1 MATIENLSN
10 LVNTQSKTT
19 LIRNYFSYKF
29 IIYFFNHTEE
39 TNIERLFN
47 WKSTVT
53 DSVMEALKNNFTKL
67 YEYIKGHPLNDNIIK
82 NIDTIIGLIEEHY
95 KNKIKIKNY
104 NKKFIK
110 LLTELFRPT
119 RSEKF
124 DALKDMSIVSI
135 LEKNL
140 KDFNGKSFEYKF
152 NNFFI
157 KGLTRTFLMTKYF
170 NRTVYEQ
177 QEGDLEKQSISELNE
192 LNQIAN
198 APDGA
203 KQVEIK
209 LNEMIEKGI
218 TTPFT
223 APEVWVKSEELYRE
237 ETSQVRGLIDNI
249 IKTMYSNKRIK
260 VEDPPFTRQ
269 VPSTPLGQGT
279 KGSASS
285 INATKPRVRR
295 RRRGGKRN
303 TKKVKRR
310 KKITKKQRLKK
321 RNTKKIK
328 RRKRKTRIKNR

>member
-1 MATIENLSN
+1 
-10 LVNTQSKTT
+10 
-19 LIRNYFSYKF
+19 
-29 IIYFFNHTEE
+29 
-39 TNIERLFN
+39 
-47 WKSTVT
+47 
-53 DSVMEALKNNFTKL
+53 
-67 YEYIKGHPLNDNIIK
+67 
-82 NIDTIIGLIEEHY
+82 
-95 KNKIKIKNY
+95 
-104 NKKFIK
+104 
-110 LLTELFRPT
+110 
-119 RSEKF
+119 
-124 DALKDMSIVSI
+124 
-135 LEKNL
+135 
-140 KDFNGKSFEYKF
+140 
-152 NNFFI
+152 
-157 KGLTRTFLMTKYF
+157 MTKYF

-260 VEDPPFTRQ
+260 VEDPPFIEQ

-295 RRRGGKRN
+295 RK
-303 TKKVKRR
+303 KRR
-310 KKITKKQRLKK
+310 
-321 RNTKKIK
+321 
-328 RRKRKTRIKNR
+328 